1 LKCYEQKSESKSY
14 KDNLNLLEN
23 KVECD
28 LNFRSFLEHLSKSGE
43 LTRISK
49 EVSTEYEMA
58 GIIEALGEKPVFFEK
73 VKEADIPVVA
83 GLLSSKELMARALG
97 IKRDELLHKLST
109 AIENPVPP
117 EVAEKGECQEIVEKT
132 VDLTKLPIM
141 RYTEKDGGKYIAS
154 AVAIVKDPEL
164 GRNMC
169 FHRLMLLSKNKFV
182 ARIVE
187 DRGTDTALKKAGG
200 ELDIAM
206 CIGNST
212 AVLLAA
218 ATSLPKGVDELGMA
232 NALEKTQLVKCK
244 TIDLEVPK
252 DCEIVL
258 EGRIT
263 REKASE
269 GPFLDTTGTIDKI
282 RQQPTIEIK
291 CITHR
296 EKPIYQALLPGRN
309 EHQFLMGMPR
319 EPTIFN
325 EVNKVCECKD
335 VYVTPGGCSW
345 LHAVVQIKKKNADDG
360 KRAISAAFEGHKSLK
375 HCVIVDDDIDIY
387 NPHDVEWAI
396 ATRFQADKNAVILPN
411 QRGSSLD
418 PSGDLTE
425 GKKARTC
432 KMGLDATI
440 PFGKTDKSFAKEK
453 YKKVDLNRFL

>member
-1 LKCYEQKSESKSY
+1 LG
-14 KDNLNLLEN
+14 
-23 KVECD
+23 
-28 LNFRSFLEHLSKSGE
+28 FRTFLEELNKSGD
-43 LTRISK
+43 LTRIRK

-73 VKEADIPVVA
+73 VKESSIPVVA
-83 GLLSSKELMARALG
+83 GLVSSKEMIARALNLR
-97 IKRDELLHKLST
+97 KEHLLHNLSS
-109 AIENPVPP
+109 AIENPLPP
-117 EVAEKGECQEIVEKT
+117 QLVEKGECQEIVEQE

-141 RYTEKDGGKYIAS
+141 RYTEKDGGKYISS
-154 AVAIVKDPEL
+154 AVSIVRDPEL

-187 DRGTDTALKKAGG
+187 ERGTDTALKKAGG
-200 ELDIAM
+200 ELDIAI

-232 NALEKTQLVKCK
+232 NALETTELVKCK
-244 TIDLEVPK
+244 TIDLEVPRN
-252 DCEIVL
+252 CEFVL

-263 REKASE
+263 KEKAAE

-282 RQQPTIEIK
+282 RQQPVIEIK

-296 EKPIYQALLPGRN
+296 EKPVYQTLLPGRN

-325 EVNKVCECKD
+325 EVNKVCECRD
-335 VYVTPGGCSW
+335 VYITPGGCSW
-345 LHAVVQIKKKNADDG
+345 LHAVVQIKKRNPDDG
-360 KRAISAAFEGHKSLK
+360 KKAIEAAFEGHKSLK
-375 HCVIVDDDIDIY
+375 HCVIVDEDIDIY
-387 NPHDVEWAI
+387 NPHDVEWAV

-432 KMGLDATI
+432 KMGLDATV
-440 PFGKTDKSFAKEK
+440 PFGKTDKSFAKEQ
-453 YKKVDLNRFL
+453 YRKVDLNKFL

>member
-1 LKCYEQKSESKSY
+1 LG
-14 KDNLNLLEN
+14 L
-23 KVECD
+23 
-28 LNFRSFLEHLSKSGE
+28 RSFLEQLDRDGE
-43 LTRISK
+43 LTRIGK

-58 GIIEALGEKPVFFEK
+58 GIIDALGEKPVFFEK
-73 VKEADIPVVA
+73 VKESDFPVVA
-83 GLLSSKELMARALG
+83 GLVSSKELIARALNM
-97 IKRDELLHKLST
+97 KKEQLLHKLST
-109 AIENPVPP
+109 AIENPLSADV
-117 EVAEKGECQEIVEKT
+117 VEKGECQEIVEKT

-154 AVAIVKDPEL
+154 AIAVIKDPEL
-164 GRNMC
+164 GRNTC
-169 FHRLMLLSKNKFV
+169 FHRLMLLDKNKFV

-187 DRGTDTALKKAGG
+187 ERGTDTAIKKSGG

-218 ATSLPKGVDELGMA
+218 ATSLPKGVDEMGMA
-232 NALEKTQLVKCK
+232 NVLEKTELVNCK
-244 TIDLEVPK
+244 TIDVEVPR
-252 DCEIVL
+252 DCEFVL

-263 REKASE
+263 KETASE
-269 GPFLDTTGTIDKI
+269 GPFLDLTGIVDKV
-282 RQQPTIEIK
+282 RQQPVIEIK

-296 EKPIYQALLPGRN
+296 EKPIYQTILAGRN
-309 EHQFLMGMPR
+309 EHKFLMGMPK

-335 VYVTPGGCSW
+335 VYITPGGCSW
-345 LHAVVQIKKKNADDG
+345 LHAVVQIKKKNPDDG
-360 KRAISAAFEGHKSLK
+360 KKAIKAAFEGHRSLK
-375 HCVIVDDDIDIY
+375 HCVVVDDDINIY
-387 NPHDVEWAI
+387 DQNDVEWAL
-396 ATRFQADKNAVILPN
+396 ATRFQADKAAVILPN

-440 PFGKTDKSFAKEK
+440 PTKATGKGFEKEG
-453 YKKVDLNRFL
+453 YKKVDLKKFL

>member
-1 LKCYEQKSESKSY
+1 LG
-14 KDNLNLLEN
+14 
-23 KVECD
+23 
-28 LNFRSFLEHLSKSGE
+28 FRSFLEQLSKSGE
-43 LTRISK
+43 LTRIRK
-49 EVSTEYEMA
+49 EVSTEHEMA

-73 VKEADIPVVA
+73 VKESSIPVVA
-83 GLLSSKELMARALG
+83 GLVSSKEMIARALNLR
-97 IKRDELLHKLST
+97 KEHLLHNLSS
-109 AIENPVPP
+109 ALENPLPP
-117 EVAEKGECQEIVEKT
+117 QVVEKGECQEIVEQE

-154 AVAIVKDPEL
+154 AVSVVRDPEL
-164 GRNMC
+164 GRNMS
-169 FHRLMLLSKNKFV
+169 FHRLMLIGKNRFV

-187 DRGTDTALKKAGG
+187 ERGTDTALKKAGG
-200 ELDIAM
+200 ELDIAI

-232 NALEKTQLVKCK
+232 NALEPTELVKCK
-244 TIDLEVPK
+244 TVDLEVPRN
-252 DCEIVL
+252 CEFVL

-263 REKASE
+263 KEKAAE

-282 RQQPTIEIK
+282 RQQPVIEIK

-296 EKPIYQALLPGRN
+296 EKPIYQTLLPGRH

-325 EVNKVCECKD
+325 EVNKVCECRD
-335 VYVTPGGCSW
+335 VYITPGGCSW

-360 KRAISAAFEGHKSLK
+360 KKAIEAAFEGHKSLK
-375 HCVIVDDDIDIY
+375 HCVIVDEDINIY
-387 NPHDVEWAI
+387 DPNDVEWAV

-440 PFGKTDKSFAKEK
+440 PFGKTDKSFAKEQ
-453 YKKVDLNRFL
+453 YRKVDLNKFL

>member
-1 LKCYEQKSESKSY
+1 MG
-14 KDNLNLLEN
+14 
-23 KVECD
+23 
-28 LNFRSFLEHLSKSGE
+28 FRSFLEKLDQNGE
-43 LTRISK
+43 LIRIRK

-58 GIIEALGEKPVFFEK
+58 GIIDALGEKPVFFEK
-73 VKEADIPVVA
+73 VKESSIPVVG
-83 GLLSSKELMARALG
+83 GLVSSKELIARALN
-97 IKRDELLHKLST
+97 IKKGQLLRKLSN
-109 AIENPVPP
+109 AIENPLPP
-117 EVAEKGECQEIVEKT
+117 DVMAKGECQEIVEKD

-154 AVAIVKDPEL
+154 AIAIIKDPEL
-164 GRNMC
+164 GRNTC
-169 FHRLMLLSKNKFV
+169 FHRLMLINKNKFV

-187 DRGTDTALKKAGG
+187 ERGTDTALRKSGG

-232 NALEKTQLVKCK
+232 NALEKTELVKCK
-244 TIDLEVPK
+244 TIDLEVPR

-263 REKASE
+263 KEKTSE
-269 GPFLDTTGTIDKI
+269 GPFLDLTGIVDRT
-282 RQQPTIEIK
+282 RQQPVIEIK

-296 EKPIYQALLPGRN
+296 ENPIYQTILAGRN
-309 EHQFLMGMPR
+309 EHKFLMGMPR
-319 EPTIFN
+319 EPTIFD

-335 VYVTPGGCSW
+335 VYISPGGCSW
-345 LHAVVQIKKKNADDG
+345 LHAVVQIKKHNPDDG
-360 KRAISAAFEGHKSLK
+360 KKAIKAAFEGHKSLK
-375 HCVIVDDDIDIY
+375 HCVIVDEDVNIY
-387 NPHDVEWAI
+387 DQNDVEWAI
-396 ATRFQADKNAVILPN
+396 ATRFQADKDAVILPN

-440 PFGKTDKSFAKEK
+440 PSKVAGKGFKKEE
-453 YKKVDLNRFL
+453 YRRVDLNKFL

>member
-1 LKCYEQKSESKSY
+1 LG
-14 KDNLNLLEN
+14 
-23 KVECD
+23 
-28 LNFRSFLEHLSKSGE
+28 FRSFLEQLDKSGE
-43 LTRISK
+43 LTRIRK

-73 VKEADIPVVA
+73 VKESSIPVVA
-83 GLLSSKELMARALG
+83 GLVSSKELIARALN
-97 IKRDELLHKLST
+97 IEKKQLLHRLST

-117 EVAEKGECQEIVEKT
+117 DVAEKGECQEIIEQD

-141 RYTEKDGGKYIAS
+141 RYTEKDGGKYITS

-169 FHRLMLLSKNKFV
+169 FHRLMLLGKNKFV

-187 DRGTDTALKKAGG
+187 ERGTDTALKKTGG
-200 ELDIAM
+200 ELDIAL

-232 NALEKTQLVKCK
+232 NTLEKTELVKCK
-244 TIDLEVPK
+244 TIDLEVPR

-263 REKASE
+263 KEKTSE

-282 RQQPTIEIK
+282 RQQPIIEIK

-296 EKPIYQALLPGRN
+296 EKPIYQTLLPGRN

-325 EVNKVCECKD
+325 EVSKICECKD
-335 VYVTPGGCSW
+335 VYITPGGCSW
-345 LHAVVQIKKKNADDG
+345 LHAVVQIKKKNPDDG
-360 KRAISAAFEGHKSLK
+360 KRAIGAAFEGHKSLK

-387 NPHDVEWAI
+387 NPHDVEWTI
-396 ATRFQADKNAVILPN
+396 ATRFQADKNAIILPN
-411 QRGSSLD
+411 QPGSSLD

-425 GKKARTC
+425 GKKATTC

-440 PFGKTDKSFAKEK
+440 PFGKTDKSFTKEQ
-453 YKKVDLNRFL
+453 YRKVDLNKFL

>member
-1 LKCYEQKSESKSY
+1 MG
-14 KDNLNLLEN
+14 
-23 KVECD
+23 
-28 LNFRSFLEHLSKSGE
+28 FRSFLEQLDKSGE
-43 LTRISK
+43 LTRIKK

-58 GIIEALGEKPVFFEK
+58 GIVEALGEKPVFFEK
-73 VKEADIPVVA
+73 VKESNIPVVA
-83 GLLSSKELMARALG
+83 GLLSSKEIIARALNLKKG
-97 IKRDELLHKLST
+97 DLQHNLSNAIK
-109 AIENPVPP
+109 NPLPP
-117 EVAEKGECQEIVEKT
+117 RVAEKGQCQEIIERE

-141 RYTEKDGGKYIAS
+141 KFTEKDGGKYVAS
-154 AVAIVKDPEL
+154 AVAIVRDPQL
-164 GRNMC
+164 GRNMS
-169 FHRLMLLSKNKFV
+169 FHRLMLIGKNRFV

-187 DRGTDTALKKAGG
+187 ERGTDTALKNSGG
-200 ELDIAM
+200 ELDVAI

-212 AVLLAA
+212 PVLLAA
-218 ATSLPKGVDELGMA
+218 ATSLPKDVDELGMA
-232 NALEKTQLVKCK
+232 NALERTELIKCK

-263 REKASE
+263 KETAPE

-282 RQQPTIEIK
+282 RQQPVIEIK

-296 EKPIYQALLPGRN
+296 EKPIFQTLLPGRH
-309 EHQFLMGMPR
+309 EHQFLMGMPK

-335 VYVTPGGCSW
+335 VYITPGGCSW
-345 LHAVVQIKKKNADDG
+345 LHAVVQIKKKNSDDG
-360 KRAISAAFEGHKSLK
+360 KKAIVAAFEGHKSLK
-375 HCVIVDDDIDIY
+375 HCVIVDEDIDIY

-418 PSGDLTE
+418 PSGDLTA
-425 GKKARTC
+425 GRKARTC

-453 YKKVDLNRFL
+453 YRKVDLNRFL

>member
-1 LKCYEQKSESKSY
+1 LNIKKEQ
-14 KDNLNLLEN
+14 
-23 KVECD
+23 
-28 LNFRSFLEHLSKSGE
+28 
-43 LTRISK
+43 
-49 EVSTEYEMA
+49 
-58 GIIEALGEKPVFFEK
+58 
-73 VKEADIPVVA
+73 
-83 GLLSSKELMARALG
+83 
-97 IKRDELLHKLST
+97 LLHKLFS
-109 AIENPVPP
+109 AIENPLPP
-117 EVAEKGECQEIVEKT
+117 DVVEKGECQEIVEKD

-154 AVAIVKDPEL
+154 AIAIIKDPEL
-164 GRNMC
+164 GRNTC
-169 FHRLMLLSKNKFV
+169 FHRLMLLDKNKFV

-187 DRGTDTALKKAGG
+187 ERGTDTALKKSGG

-232 NALEKTQLVKCK
+232 NALEKMELVKCK
-244 TIDLEVPK
+244 TIDVEVPR

-263 REKASE
+263 KEKASE
-269 GPFLDTTGTIDKI
+269 GPFLDLTGIVDKV
-282 RQQPTIEIK
+282 RQQPVIEVN

-296 EKPIYQALLPGRN
+296 EKPIYQTILAGRN
-309 EHQFLMGMPR
+309 EHKFLMGMPR
-319 EPTIFN
+319 EPTIFS

-335 VYVTPGGCSW
+335 VYITPGGCSW
-345 LHAVVQIKKKNADDG
+345 LHAVVQIKKKSPDDG
-360 KRAISAAFEGHKSLK
+360 KKAIRAAFEGHRSLK
-375 HCVIVDDDIDIY
+375 HCVVVDDDINIY
-387 NPHDVEWAI
+387 DQNDVEWAI
-396 ATRFQADKNAVILPN
+396 ATRFQADKAAVILPN

-440 PFGKTDKSFAKEK
+440 PIKETGKGFEKEG
-453 YKKVDLNRFL
+453 YRKVDLKKFL